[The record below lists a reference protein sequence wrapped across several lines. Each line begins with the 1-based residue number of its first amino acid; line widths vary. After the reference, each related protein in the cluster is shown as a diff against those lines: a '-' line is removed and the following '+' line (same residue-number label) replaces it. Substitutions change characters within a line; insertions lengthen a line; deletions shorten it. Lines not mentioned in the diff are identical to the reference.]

1 MISKLGYN
9 KKEEKGKINEI
20 LITYGFWVSRKK
32 NKQNIAIVN
41 VSFLFKMERNGV
53 PRNSYEKKIPKF
65 GFVRVCA
72 RMRAFVREREGE
84 KL

>member
-32 NKQNIAIVN
+32 KTNKILQ
-41 VSFLFKMERNGV
+41 SLMFHFSLKWKGMEFQ
-53 PRNSYEKKIPKF
+53 ETHTKKKYPNLVLSVCVHAC
-65 GFVRVCA
+65 VR
-72 RMRAFVREREGE
+72 
-84 KL
+84 L